1 MKTFV
6 IAAAITFAAST
17 AVAQCFP
24 RDALVQSLTDQHAE
38 QVTGGGLRSASLLV
52 ELWTNPATGSF
63 TIFTTAATGVSCVIV
78 TGANWQN
85 LQLTPE
91 PDPQL

>member
-6 IAAAITFAAST
+6 FAAAITFAAST
-17 AVAQCFP
+17 VVAQCFP
-24 RDALVQSLTDQHAE
+24 RDALVQSLTEQHAE

-52 ELWTNPATGSF
+52 ELWTSPAGTF
-63 TIFTTAATGVSCVIV
+63 TIFTTTATGVSCIV
-78 TGANWQN
+78 ASGQFWQN
-85 LQLTPE
+85 HQLTPE